1 MCVCKAFRR
10 RLRLAARTGVGVMVA
25 GVIQTHA
32 PSDSSR
38 EWLLLPSSYYFGG
51 LTYAATM
58 VVFASASTVGG
69 VLQNIWQIDLG
80 VAIAL
85 LFNFVVFAVVPLT
98 QGHLVTVSSAVS
110 GASYFV
116 SLRDWGIALPLLLI
130 FTFAMQ
136 ISPAQPNVKKFAVST
151 TLFFSESLAC

>member
-1 MCVCKAFRR
+1 MLSSAAFRR
-10 RLRLAARTGVGVMVA
+10 RLRLAARTAVGVMVA

-38 EWLLLPSSYYFGG
+38 EWLLLPANYYFGG

-85 LFNFVVFAVVPLT
+85 LFNFVVFAVVPLS
-98 QGHLVTVSSAVS
+98 QGDLMSFSSALTGS
-110 GASYFV
+110 DYLV
-116 SLRDWGIALPLLLI
+116 SLRDWGVVLPLLLV
-130 FTFAMQ
+130 FTFVMQ
-136 ISPAQPNVKKFAVST
+136 ISPVQSNVKKFAVST
-151 TLFFSESLAC
+151 NLFFGV